1 MNAIIVG
8 GSPVAGAEGFYR
20 SLILAADTVVA
31 ADGGGSVCFAV
42 GRTPDVWIG
51 DFDSVPPGLVEEAEH
66 DGVTVLRHPVEKD
79 ASDLD
84 LALDAVR
91 ERWAASVTFTAAFS
105 DRLDHTL
112 ASIGTLLRA
121 VDLNACAREPGFTL
135 YPLDARAR
143 SRLAL
148 REAPGTTISVF
159 AIDPHTTVSI
169 HGVRYPLDAARLAQF
184 SSLGLSN
191 VAADREQSVSVLA
204 GRVLVVVGRECVPAL

>member
-51 DFDSVPPGLVEEAEH
+51 DFDSVPPGLVERAES
-66 DGVTVLRHPVEKD
+66 DGVTVLRHPVEKE

-91 ERWAASVTFTAAFS
+91 ARRMASVTFTAAFS
-105 DRLDHTL
+105 NRLDHTL

-121 VDLNACAREPGFTL
+121 VDLETCAREPGFTL

-143 SRLAL
+143 PQLQLA
-148 REAPGTTISVF
+148 EAPGTTISVF
-159 AIDPHTTVSI
+159 AIDPHTMVSI
-169 HGVRYPLDAARLAQF
+169 RGVRYPLDAAQMAQF

-191 VAADREQSVSVLA
+191 VAVDNEQSVSVVA